1 MNDTEPRKKSKIS
14 AWIEKAIAFASYCWS
29 GVWKETRDTR
39 KVRVIKTLN
48 LSVRS
53 FMDRNLQNKSMS
65 LTYSTVLAIVPAF
78 ALMLA
83 IARGFGFQD
92 LLQKELYAYFPAQR
106 QATKLALSF
115 VDSYLKEASQGV
127 FVGVGIVFLLWTLI
141 SLLSNIEEAFNA
153 IWDVKRDRSFYR
165 KVTDYIAICLMVP
178 VLMICSAG
186 ISIFMST
193 TIQDM
198 FNLSFL
204 TPVLDVVLEASPLVL
219 CWLAFTLSFFLIPN
233 TKVMFKY
240 SAISGAICAV
250 AFQILQLLF
259 VNGQIY
265 VSKYNAIYGS
275 FSFLPLM
282 LIWLQL
288 SWLILLFGCVLT
300 YSLQNVF
307 AFNFLGDSEKMSYDY
322 SKKVAVI
329 LMTAVVKRFEKEKT
343 PLTRAQLSDYYDI
356 PIRIVT
362 NLCEKLYRA
371 KLISY
376 TILPNDRVGISPAVN
391 VATLSAGELFRRLDN
406 VGDSNFIPRFSIIYG
421 NVLARISQWFD
432 TTYKDLEPYLL
443 KDIELP
449 VDKDKEVM
457 LDQSAI
463 TNPFDDDPEDVDTS
477 SSDGE

>member
-1 MNDTEPRKKSKIS
+1 M
-14 AWIEKAIAFASYCWS
+14 
-29 GVWKETRDTR
+29 
-39 KVRVIKTLN
+39 
-48 LSVRS
+48 
-53 FMDRNLQNKSMS
+53 
-65 LTYSTVLAIVPAF
+65 
-78 ALMLA
+78 
-83 IARGFGFQD
+83 
-92 LLQKELYAYFPAQR
+92 
-106 QATKLALSF
+106 
-115 VDSYLKEASQGV
+115 

>member
-1 MNDTEPRKKSKIS
+1 MNDTEPKKKSKIS

-78 ALMLA
+78 ALML
-83 IARGFGFQD
+83 ARGFGFQD

-165 KVTDYIAICLMVP
+165 KVTDYIAICLM
-178 VLMICSAG
+178 
-186 ISIFMST
+186 
-193 TIQDM
+193 
-198 FNLSFL
+198 
-204 TPVLDVVLEASPLVL
+204 VL